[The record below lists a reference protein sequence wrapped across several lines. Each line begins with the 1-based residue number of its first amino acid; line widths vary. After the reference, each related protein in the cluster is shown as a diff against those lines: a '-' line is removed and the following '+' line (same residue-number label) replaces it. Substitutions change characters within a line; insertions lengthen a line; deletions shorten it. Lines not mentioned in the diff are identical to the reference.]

1 MRTAHR
7 ALGLLLVALI
17 GMPQASGES
26 VSERST
32 RALLEGLED
41 RQMPDVMLWVV
52 ERAAADP
59 SISEDFKAE
68 LPFRR
73 AEALVGVSR
82 TEGDAAKRGAY
93 LDDAEKSLDAFLA
106 NSPTGDLAI
115 TAYTQ
120 KGTLLIDRG
129 QKKLE
134 QAKRPGQDAAGL
146 SAEAT
151 AFFDAAIRSLKGTVT
166 PDQKEIATVTN
177 AEDAI
182 IQSLR
187 EVDAEIAA
195 LKPTDTP
202 RKKPAARRPAD
213 QQKTLDRLEESQKKY
228 QGQLLAT
235 RILVGAA
242 LFEKSKAAPSGSKE
256 AAAALTE
263 STDLFKG
270 IAEKYAASAPTAA
283 TYARYYWGRN
293 LAASGKHAAAADIL
307 APVVA
312 IDDKS
317 PVAIGLRAKA
327 ANTSLECWLAMV
339 AAEKDPARARGILER
354 VDDSLRRFVLTPAE
368 KLPGRSLDAE
378 WLALKYRAAAALA
391 ALAERVDA
399 KERQARG
406 LLQRDA
412 RKLAIEVAM
421 ANKDFAKEARELA
434 GKLGKELPDGE
445 DDKDVAAIVADARVS
460 YAAFQEKQAEAK
472 QLQATG
478 KAAEASAKLAE
489 SATDRDAA
497 TTLFERAVAV
507 GDADPKADVTA
518 VNTARSMLAFLYY
531 DAKRYADAAT
541 VGTLLLER
549 YPNSYG
555 SKQAARVALAS
566 LQHLALQPDPAA
578 AAQAKQNL
586 VAVATSMG
594 RTWPAEPEGADAYS
608 VLLNAAIEAHA
619 PATIEE
625 LLAACPTAS
634 PRRAEFA
641 MRAGTALRRE
651 AQDARKREPD
661 ARPPDADIERWNA
674 AAHAAIDEGLASLEG
689 ATTLPPGPAAKV
701 AVSAALARVQMALED
716 GDRTTAGRL
725 LEHPVFGPWT
735 AVTSGDP
742 TLSQGHLAEGALTV
756 ALRHF
761 IETEQLDKAQKAMDA
776 LETAAGLGAEA
787 SAKLTAM
794 YLAMGRDL
802 QGQLEALGS
811 GPEAGSPQVRERAT
825 RILQGFEKFLDGVA
839 TRDAKVSSQVWV
851 ATTYLT
857 LGSGRG
863 TGSIVSRS
871 KADQYLDRAAE
882 AYARLLARKDDPE
895 ASEKERA
902 EAAAFEPS
910 IRLKMA
916 SIYKDRGR
924 WDDAQQ
930 QLDWILADQKR
941 QNSLEIQ
948 VQAAELLEAA
958 GRAAGESGDTAKADA
973 LLREAAVGRSSAP
986 AVIWGWGGIA
996 NKLSRQAFAGSDEK
1010 SLKAREM
1017 FFKAR
1022 LHVAETLLARARLN
1036 GQAPDR
1042 TKRLDT
1048 AKTSIVMT
1056 RKLYPDLGGETLRQ
1070 RFEQVLKE
1078 IQKDQGA
1085 AHPGGFTQLDEEA
1098 AAAAATP

>member
-7 ALGLLLVALI
+7 ALGLALVALLTLS
-17 GMPQASGES
+17 PACGES

-32 RALLEGLED
+32 RALLDGLDD
-41 RQMPDVMLWVV
+41 RQMPDVMLWVI

-59 SISEDFKAE
+59 SISEEFKAE

-73 AEALVGVSR
+73 AGALVGVSR
-82 TEGDAAKRGAY
+82 TEGDAAKRAAY
-93 LDDAEKSLDAFLA
+93 LDDAEKSLDTFLA
-106 NSPTGDLAI
+106 TSPAGDLAI

-129 QKKLE
+129 QKKLD
-134 QAKRPGQDAAGL
+134 QAQRPGQDAAGL
-146 SAEAT
+146 SAEAL
-151 AFFDAAIRSLKGTVT
+151 AFFDAAIRSLKGTVK
-166 PDQKEIATVTN
+166 PEQKEITAVTN

-182 IQSLR
+182 IQALR
-187 EVDAEIAA
+187 EVDAKIAA
-195 LKPTDTP
+195 LTPADTP
-202 RKKPAARRPAD
+202 KKKPLPRRPAD
-213 QQKTLDRLEESQKKY
+213 QQKALDRLEESQRKY

-242 LFEKSKAAPSGSKE
+242 LFEKSKACPPGSKE
-256 AAAALTE
+256 AAASRTE
-263 STDLFKG
+263 STELFKG
-270 IAEKYAASAPTAA
+270 IAEKYAISAPTAA

-293 LAASGKHAAAADIL
+293 LAAGGMHESAADIL

-317 PVAIGLRAKA
+317 PVAVGLKAKA

-339 AAEKDPARARGILER
+339 SAEKDPAQARKILER
-354 VDDSLRRFVLTPAE
+354 VDEGLRRFVLTPAE
-368 KLPGRSLDAE
+368 KLPGRSLDGE
-378 WLALKYRAAAALA
+378 WLALKYRAATALA
-391 ALAERVDA
+391 ALADRVDV

-412 RKLAIEVAM
+412 RKLAIEVAT

-434 GKLGKELPDGE
+434 GRLGKELPDGE
-445 DDKDVAAIVADARVS
+445 DEKDVAAIVADARVA
-460 YAAFQEKQAEAK
+460 YATFQEKQAEAK

-489 SATDRDAA
+489 SAADRDAA
-497 TTLFERAVAV
+497 MTLFERAVKI
-507 GDADPKADVTA
+507 GEADPKAEMTA

-531 DAKRYADAAT
+531 DAKRYGDAAA
-541 VGTLLLER
+541 VGTLLLES
-549 YPNSYG
+549 YPNFYG
-555 SKQAARVALAS
+555 SKQAARVSLAS
-566 LQHLALQPDPAA
+566 LQQLALQPDPTA
-578 AAQAKQNL
+578 AAQAKQKL
-586 VAVATSMG
+586 VTVATSMG

-625 LLAACPTAS
+625 LLAAFPTAS
-634 PRRAEFA
+634 PRRAELA

-651 AQDARKREPD
+651 AQEARKREAN
-661 ARPPDADIERWNA
+661 ARPPDADVERWNSA
-674 AAHAAIDEGLASLEG
+674 ARTAIDEGLASLEG
-689 ATTLPPGPAAKV
+689 ASTLPAGPAARI
-701 AVSAALARVQMALED
+701 AVSAALTRVQMALEE
-716 GDRTTAGRL
+716 GDRATAGRL
-725 LEHPVFGPWT
+725 LEHPLFGPWT

-742 TLSQGHLAEGALTV
+742 ALSQGQLAEGTLTV

-761 IETEQLDKAQKAMDA
+761 IETEQFDKAQRAMEA
-776 LETAAGLGAEA
+776 LETAAGPGAEA
-787 SAKLTAM
+787 SAKLTNM

-811 GPEAGSPQVRERAT
+811 GPRSDSPEVRERAT
-825 RILQGFEKFLDGVA
+825 KILQGFEKFLDGVA
-839 TRDAKVSSQVWV
+839 TRDAKISSQVWV

-863 TGSIVSRS
+863 TGSVVPRS
-871 KADQYLDRAAE
+871 KAEQYLDRSAE
-882 AYARLLARKDDPE
+882 AYARLLARKDDPQ
-895 ASEKERA
+895 ASEKERG

-916 SIYKDRGR
+916 NIYKERGK
-924 WDDAQQ
+924 WAEAQQ

-958 GRAAGESGDTAKADA
+958 GRAAGESGDGAKADA
-973 LLREAAVGRSSAP
+973 FLREAAVGRTSAP

-996 NKLSRQAFAGSDEK
+996 NKLSRQAFSGSDEK

-1017 FFKAR
+1017 FFRAR
-1022 LHVAETLLARARLN
+1022 LHVAEALLARARLN
-1036 GQAPDR
+1036 AQATDR
-1042 TKRLDT
+1042 SKRLDA
-1048 AKTSIVMT
+1048 AKTSIAMT
-1056 RKLYPDLGGETLRQ
+1056 RKLYPDLGGEDFRQ

-1085 AHPGGFTQLDEEA
+1085 AIPGGFTQLDEEA
-1098 AAAAATP
+1098 AAAATP